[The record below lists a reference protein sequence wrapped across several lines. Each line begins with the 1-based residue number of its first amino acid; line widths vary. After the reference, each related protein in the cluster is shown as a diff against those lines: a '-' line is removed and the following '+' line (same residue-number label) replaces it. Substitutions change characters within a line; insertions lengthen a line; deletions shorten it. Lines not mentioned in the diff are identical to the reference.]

1 MLQIKIFEFN
11 AFQVNTIILYDETKE
26 CVIIDAA
33 CYHESEQNKLR
44 KFIESESLKP
54 VKLINTHCHIDHI
67 LGCNFMSDQYG
78 LDLGIHEAGK
88 LFIDV
93 AAEHAL
99 DFGFTIDHI
108 HVPLYFLNEDSII
121 KFGKTSLKV
130 LYTPGHADG
139 SICFLNEES
148 KLVIVGDV
156 LFRESIGRT
165 DLPTGNFELL
175 KKSIHEKLFTLPND
189 YTVIPGHGPKTT
201 IGYEKENNPF
211 VGIVNFD

>member
-54 VKLINTHCHIDHI
+54 VKFVNTHCHIDHI
-67 LGCNFMSDQYG
+67 LGSNFISDQYQ
-78 LDLGIHEAGK
+78 LELGVHEAGK

-99 DFGFTIDHI
+99 NFGFAIDPI
-108 HVPLYFLNEDSII
+108 HAPLYYLDEKSII
-121 KFGKTSLKV
+121 RFGNIKLKV

-139 SICFLNEES
+139 SICFLSEEN

-175 KKSIHEKLFTLPND
+175 KKSIQEKLFSLPND
-189 YTVIPGHGPKTT
+189 FTVIPGHGPKTT
-201 IGYEKENNPF
+201 IGYERENNPF
-211 VGIVNFD
+211 VGMN